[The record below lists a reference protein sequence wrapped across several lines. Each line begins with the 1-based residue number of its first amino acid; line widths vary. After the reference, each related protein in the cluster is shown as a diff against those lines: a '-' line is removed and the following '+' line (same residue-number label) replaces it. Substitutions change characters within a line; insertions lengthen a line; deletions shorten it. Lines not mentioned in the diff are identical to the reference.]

1 MTAAAGQGDD
11 PLGIYDSPPHFV
23 FVLFPGRSPHAITM
37 SAEEDDL
44 SYEEVEEVYE
54 IDEEGN
60 EWLVTE
66 EYEEVD
72 DDDDTTPG
80 NPSVVTA
87 NLGALDRN
95 SRNASNSY
103 PSMDSRFHGNQK
115 DQARGDTSTVFGDT
129 STVQVSNTSPNTSR
143 NGVGLETSEAVKRL
157 NIGSRFKNLVA
168 RPPQASETPTKKGV
182 QQAPAPTAPPVGN
195 EGALQPKKTRH
206 VRRIRK
212 PRGEPGGDAQ
222 DQAPD
227 ASNHGEDEEDA
238 NQPKAVYTL
247 SVVRDET
254 TGREISRTVTGKKP
268 PHYQPQGPNEKRYMT
283 KTYLKTRTNPV
294 NRHKEVEETSVTYE
308 KPRSPIFEQT
318 LPSSA
323 LLPTNEL
330 NPARKTNQWEQPIWV
345 KNKMEAGSS
354 IRTGANLE
362 KPITTATTSRKN
374 AGALS
379 FTIERA

>member
-1 MTAAAGQGDD
+1 
-11 PLGIYDSPPHFV
+11 
-23 FVLFPGRSPHAITM
+23 M
-37 SAEEDDL
+37 SAEEEDL

-72 DDDDTTPG
+72 EDEDDAAPA
-80 NPSVVTA
+80 VVIA

-95 SRNASNSY
+95 SRNAGNSF
-103 PSMDSRFHGNQK
+103 PSMSSRFHGNHK
-115 DQARGDTSTVFGDT
+115 GQARGDVSTVFGDT
-129 STVQVSNTSPNTSR
+129 STVQVSNTSPKVNR
-143 NGVGLETSEAVKRL
+143 NGAGSEASDAVKRL
-157 NIGSRFKNLVA
+157 TIGSRFKNLVA
-168 RPPQASETPTKKGV
+168 RPAHGVEAPNEGV
-182 QQAPAPTAPPVGN
+182 QQAPVPAPATAAGPEPGTN
-195 EGALQPKKTRH
+195 AGASVPKKTRQ
-206 VRRIRK
+206 VRRVRK
-212 PRGEPGGDAQ
+212 PRGGGGGGGGDAE
-222 DQAPD
+222 DQVLQVAD
-227 ASNHGEDEEDA
+227 LGKDEEVEEA
-238 NQPKAVYTL
+238 NQPKAVYTI

-254 TGREISRTVTGKKP
+254 TGKEISRTVTGKKP

-283 KTYLKTRTNPV
+283 KVYRKSRTNPV
-294 NRHKEVEETSVTYE
+294 NRHREVEETTVTYE

-318 LPSSA
+318 LPASA

-330 NPARKTNQWEQPIWV
+330 NPARKTNQWEQPVWV
-345 KNKMEAGSS
+345 KNKMEAGST

-362 KPITTATTSRKN
+362 KPITSATTTRKN

>member
-1 MTAAAGQGDD
+1 
-11 PLGIYDSPPHFV
+11 
-23 FVLFPGRSPHAITM
+23 M
-37 SAEEDDL
+37 SAEDEDL

-72 DDDDTTPG
+72 EDEDEDEDDAPRSSSS
-80 NPSVVTA
+80 PAVVIA

-95 SRNASNSY
+95 SWNAGNSF
-103 PSMDSRFHGNQK
+103 PSMKSRFHGNHK
-115 DQARGDTSTVFGDT
+115 DQARGDVSTVFGDT
-129 STVQVSNTSPNTSR
+129 STVQVSNTSPKASR
-143 NGVGLETSEAVKRL
+143 NGAGSEASEAVKRL
-157 NIGSRFKNLVA
+157 TIGSRLKNLVA
-168 RPPQASETPTKKGV
+168 RPPQALGAPSEGAP
-182 QQAPAPTAPPVGN
+182 QQAPAPAAGPGQGTEDGGAP
-195 EGALQPKKTRH
+195 QTKKTRQ

-212 PRGEPGGDAQ
+212 PRGGEKDGEAQ
-222 DQAPD
+222 GQVSEVPELGKD
-227 ASNHGEDEEDA
+227 DEEVDA
-238 NQPKAVYTL
+238 NQPTAVHTV

-254 TGREISRTVTGKKP
+254 TGRELSRTVTGKKP

-283 KTYLKTRTNPV
+283 KTYRKTRTNPV
-294 NRHKEVEETSVTYE
+294 NRHKEVEETVVTYE

-318 LPSSA
+318 LPASA

-330 NPARKTNQWEQPIWV
+330 NPARKTSQWEQPVWV

-362 KPITTATTSRKN
+362 KPITAATTTNRKS